1 MPLAAILVTVQF
13 LLLFL
18 VHSINITDGSGPCAP
33 GNTTAVLVA
42 PVASFVSVRA
52 ETATSPTEPFCKFR
66 GLRIRH
72 ESELPTRFNTTQI
85 PPAT

>member
-1 MPLAAILVTVQF
+1 MPAAIPLAAILATVQF

-18 VHSINITDGSGPCAP
+18 VHSINITADGSGPCAP

-52 ETATSPTEPFCKFR
+52 ETATSPTEPFCTFR
-66 GLRIRH
+66 GL
-72 ESELPTRFNTTQI
+72 
-85 PPAT
+85 